1 MHHYSKT
8 KSKLREDIVLNN
20 KDFLQNKLFLEFGV
34 HKGESLL
41 EFYKLYKNYGVN
53 RDFFGFDSFVGL
65 PEEKN
70 DLNSPWK
77 TGKFSCNG
85 NINPDLLNKSDVNI
99 IDGWFNQTL
108 NDSLLEKFNNKK
120 IGILHMDCDIY
131 TSTIEVWEF
140 VLKHDL
146 LCDGSIIIYDD
157 WGSYLMNN
165 KNEYENGQSK
175 AHRDI
180 QEKYNIKTRLIDKIT
195 LDSSFYIISTFRYYK
210 R

>member
-8 KSKLREDIVLNN
+8 KSKLREDIVSNN

-85 NINPDLLNKSDVNI
+85 NINPDLLNKSGVNI

-180 QEKYNIKTRLIDKIT
+180 QEKYNINTRLIDKIT

>member
-8 KSKLREDIVLNN
+8 KSKLREDIVSNN

-41 EFYKLYKNYGVN
+41 EFYKLYKNYGIN

-85 NINPDLLNKSDVNI
+85 YINPDLLNKSDINI
-99 IDGWFNQTL
+99 IGGWFDQTL

-131 TSTIEVWEF
+131 TSTVEVWEF

-180 QEKYNIKTRLIDKIT
+180 QQKYNINTRLIDKIT
-195 LDSSFYIISTFRYYK
+195 LDPSFYIISTFRYYK
-210 R
+210 K

>member
-1 MHHYSKT
+1 MHDYSKT
-8 KSKLREDIVLNN
+8 KSKLREDIVSNN

-41 EFYKLYKNYGVN
+41 EFYKLYKNYGIN

-85 NINPDLLNKSDVNI
+85 YINPDLLNKSDINI
-99 IDGWFNQTL
+99 IDGWFDQTL

-131 TSTIEVWEF
+131 TSTVEVWEF

-180 QEKYNIKTRLIDKIT
+180 QQKYNINTRLIDKIT
-195 LDSSFYIISTFRYYK
+195 LDPSFYIISMFRYYK

>member
-8 KSKLREDIVLNN
+8 KSKLREDIVSNN

-41 EFYKLYKNYGVN
+41 EFYKLYKNYGIN

-85 NINPDLLNKSDVNI
+85 YINPDLLNKSDINI
-99 IDGWFNQTL
+99 IDGWFDQTL

-131 TSTIEVWEF
+131 TSTVEVWEF

-180 QEKYNIKTRLIDKIT
+180 QQKYNINTRLIDKIT
-195 LDSSFYIISTFRYYK
+195 LDPSFYIISTFRYYK